1 MSRPDVLT
9 ELRTARPTAP
19 AELRE
24 RVALLAATAPAE
36 PRRRRRWQL
45 AAAVALAVALA
56 ATAAIVATRNG
67 GGEQKKTQIAAAD
80 APGATRATGQAQS
93 KTKAFD
99 RYATPAQVPPAGEGQ
114 LVVPAPSGT
123 RLQNYSTYLELRV
136 KTPARVSDATKRAL
150 AITKS
155 LGGYA
160 SSVSVDGRGRSAD
173 AELRLRVPRT
183 HVQEAVD
190 RLARLGTITAMNV
203 SIADAEAAVNA
214 TDTRIARLQK
224 QLRELRAQP
233 QTDDTKRSIA
243 ALTAQVERLQRSR
256 AQAVRTAH
264 YATVELHM
272 TTRKPAAAQPTN
284 PEGGNGPLHGLG
296 VAFRWIGIGAVYALA
311 LGAPFAALVA
321 LAWLAARAVRRRR
334 VDALLSRS

>member
-1 MSRPDVLT
+1 MSRPDLLT

-19 AELRE
+19 AEVRE

-36 PRRRRRWQL
+36 PPQRRRWVL
-45 AAAVALAVALA
+45 AAAVAFAILLA
-56 ATAAIVATRNG
+56 ATAAIVATRSG
-67 GGEQKKTQIAAAD
+67 GGEQNAQPAAAD
-80 APGATRATGQAQS
+80 APPGPGPATGEALP
-93 KTKAFD
+93 KTKALD
-99 RYATPAQVPPAGEGQ
+99 RSATPVPMAGEGS

-136 KTPARVSDATKRAL
+136 KTPAKVSDATKRAL

-160 SSVSVDGRGRSAD
+160 SSVSVDGRGRTAD
-173 AELRLRVPRT
+173 AELRLRIPRT

-203 SIADAEAAVNA
+203 SVADAQAGVNA
-214 TDTRIARLQK
+214 TDARIARLQK

-233 QTDDTKRSIA
+233 QSDETKRSMA
-243 ALTAQVERLQRSR
+243 VLTAQVERLQRSR

-272 TTRKPAAAQPTN
+272 TTRKPAAAQPK
-284 PEGGNGPLHGLG
+284 PEDGNGPLHGLG

-311 LGAPFAALVA
+311 LGAPLLALVA
-321 LAWLAARAVRRRR
+321 LAWFAARALRRRR

>member
-1 MSRPDVLT
+1 MSRPDLLA

-36 PRRRRRWQL
+36 PPRRRRWVL
-45 AAAVALAVALA
+45 AAAVAFAVLLA
-56 ATAAIVATRNG
+56 ATAAIVATRDRG
-67 GGEQKKTQIAAAD
+67 GGDQKAQPAESSAATAQTQPKA
-80 APGATRATGQAQS
+80 
-93 KTKAFD
+93 KAFD
-99 RYATPAQVPPAGEGQ
+99 RSVTPVPMAGEGS

-150 AITKS
+150 AIAKS

-160 SSVSVDGRGRSAD
+160 SSVSVDGRGRNAD
-173 AELRLRVPRT
+173 AELRLRIPRT
-183 HVQEAVD
+183 HVQEAGD
-190 RLARLGTITAMNV
+190 RLAALGTITAMNV
-203 SIADAEAAVNA
+203 SIADAQAGVNA
-214 TDTRIARLQK
+214 TDARIARLQK

-233 QTDDTKRSIA
+233 ETDETKRTIA

-272 TTRKPAAAQPTN
+272 TTRKPVATQPK
-284 PEGGNGPLHGLG
+284 PDEGNGPLHGLG

-311 LGAPFAALVA
+311 LGAPLLALVA
-321 LAWLAARAVRRRR
+321 LAWFAARAVRRRR